1 MRRMEGTHTPA
12 SDSDFET
19 TLDLLRRAQAGD
31 SDALNSLIAR
41 YLPRMRR
48 WAAGR
53 LPTHA
58 RGMTDTQDLVQETVF
73 RAFRNVEAFEIRG
86 EGSLQAYL
94 RQALLNQIRQ
104 EIRRAAARI
113 PVSEG
118 FGDGDHV
125 EAPGPSPLEAAL
137 GAEAIERYERA
148 LNRLRP
154 GDREAIVAR
163 LELGLSYQEAAE
175 ALGKSSANAA
185 RMAVERAVSR
195 LLKEMEKG

>member
-1 MRRMEGTHTPA
+1 
-12 SDSDFET
+12 
-19 TLDLLRRAQAGD
+19 
-31 SDALNSLIAR
+31 
-41 YLPRMRR
+41 
-48 WAAGR
+48 
-53 LPTHA
+53 
-58 RGMTDTQDLVQETVF
+58 MTDTQDLVQETVF

-104 EIRRAAARI
+104 EIRRAATRI
-113 PVSEG
+113 PVSEVG
-118 FGDGDHV
+118 LTDGDQV
-125 EAPGPSPLEAAL
+125 EAPGLSPLEAAL

>member
-1 MRRMEGTHTPA
+1 
-12 SDSDFET
+12 
-19 TLDLLRRAQAGD
+19 
-31 SDALNSLIAR
+31 
-41 YLPRMRR
+41 
-48 WAAGR
+48 
-53 LPTHA
+53 
-58 RGMTDTQDLVQETVF
+58 
-73 RAFRNVEAFEIRG
+73 VEAFEIRG

-104 EIRRAAARI
+104 EIRRAATRI

-118 FGDGDHV
+118 LADGDHV
-125 EAPGPSPLEAAL
+125 EASGPSPLEAAL

-154 GDREAIVAR
+154 RDREAIVAR

>member
-1 MRRMEGTHTPA
+1 M
-12 SDSDFET
+12 
-19 TLDLLRRAQAGD
+19 
-31 SDALNSLIAR
+31 
-41 YLPRMRR
+41 
-48 WAAGR
+48 
-53 LPTHA
+53 
-58 RGMTDTQDLVQETVF
+58 QETVF

-94 RQALLNQIRQ
+94 RQTLLNQIRQ
-104 EIRRAAARI
+104 EIRRAATRI

-118 FGDGDHV
+118 LPDGDHV

-148 LNRLRP
+148 LDRLRP
-154 GDREAIVAR
+154 EDREAIVAR
-163 LELGLSYQEAAE
+163 IELGLSHKEVAE

>member
-1 MRRMEGTHTPA
+1 LRGTHTPA
-12 SDSDFET
+12 FEPDFET

-31 SDALNSLIAR
+31 SDALNSLIDR

-53 LPTHA
+53 LPMHA
-58 RGMTDTQDLVQETVF
+58 RGMTDTQDLVQEAVS

-94 RQALLNQIRQ
+94 RQALVNQIRQ
-104 EIRRAAARI
+104 EIRRASTRI
-113 PVSEG
+113 PASEV
-118 FGDGDHV
+118 DLTDADHV

-137 GAEAIERYERA
+137 GAEAIDRYERA
-148 LNRLRP
+148 LDRLRP
-154 GDREAIVAR
+154 EDREAIVAR
-163 LELGLSYQEAAE
+163 IELGLSHKEVAE